1 MKANPP
7 KNTNVILSVL
17 KSAKGGKSSEA
28 KMSFSLVLT
37 ILASCLLTAIAQ
49 GSSFFYSSHYTKL
62 LIMVCLFCAFA
73 GFLLYLKM
81 AGKLNENSVIYMMI
95 MAGVFLRCCYV
106 LLSGLYERQH
116 DAGAYTGM
124 GTDFINPGHIGYIE
138 YIYKFHKLPDLN
150 PYELFAYYH
159 PPLHHIL
166 SFLWLQLNIWL
177 GVCEEL
183 AFENL
188 QILTLLYSCLCMVV
202 TWKILEVLEIKGAGL
217 YIGLAFFVFHPA
229 TIIMAGSV
237 NNDMLTIL
245 FMCLTILETLKWT
258 RNKNLAGLIRL
269 ALCIGFG
276 MITKLNSAVLAIPVA
291 IIFLMHFVP
300 LLRGKD
306 KKHLLLWVKNYCFFG
321 LIVAP
326 IGLSWILR
334 NLILFGEKPGV
345 PVPGETSPMYTNT
358 YSLWSRLGIPA
369 LAQWHFDFPFHPIS
383 AKACN
388 NTWAI
393 MFHTSLFAEEY
404 PTNLPDILLALC
416 QVTFV
421 LALVLG
427 IVTAAL
433 LICVLLDKRTR
444 REDTVFLLTGYLVM
458 LISFAAFVII
468 YPYTCSS
475 DFRYV
480 AIYLVYVSIAL
491 GLGSKYY
498 LLPSPEKITEIA
510 LEKASE
516 KGSDKGSDKALDK
529 AYPTY
534 PKALRIK
541 NACMNAINGG
551 ILLFLAFITI
561 IYLFWERW

>member
-1 MKANPP
+1 MKNFTF
-7 KNTNVILSVL
+7 KNTSV
-17 KSAKGGKSSEA
+17 
-28 KMSFSLVLT
+28 FLVLT

-49 GSSFFYSSHYTKL
+49 AGAFFYSSHHTKL
-62 LIMVCLFCAFA
+62 LIMVCLFCAYA
-73 GFLLYLKM
+73 GLILYLK
-81 AGKLNENSVIYMMI
+81 AARRLDENHIIYMI
-95 MAGVFLRCCYV
+95 ILLGVFLRCCYV

-166 SFLWLQLNIWL
+166 SFLWLQLNIHL
-177 GVCEEL
+177 GVAEEL

-202 TWKILEVLEIKGAGL
+202 TWKILKVLEISGTGL
-217 YIGLAFFVFHPA
+217 YVGLAFFVFHPA

-269 ALCIGFG
+269 ALTIGLG
-276 MITKLNSAVLAIPVA
+276 MITKLNSAVLAIPLAV
-291 IIFLMHFVP
+291 IFLMHFIS
-300 LLRGKD
+300 LLKGK
-306 KKHLLLWVKNYCFFG
+306 KQLLLWVKNYCIFG

-326 IGLSWILR
+326 IGLSWIIR

-369 LAQWHFDFPFHPIS
+369 LSQWHFDFPFHPIS
-383 AKACN
+383 ARACN

-404 PTNLPDILLALC
+404 PTDLPDILLALC
-416 QVTFV
+416 QVTFI
-421 LALVLG
+421 LALILG
-427 IVTAAL
+427 IATAVL
-433 LICVLLDKRTR
+433 LIAVLLNKRTR
-444 REDTVFLLTGYLVM
+444 REDTIFLLTGYVVM

-480 AIYLVYVSIAL
+480 AICLVYVSIAL

-498 LLPSPEKITEIA
+498 LLPFSGGTSS
-510 LEKASE
+510 KA
-516 KGSDKGSDKALDK
+516 A
-529 AYPTY
+529 
-534 PKALRIK
+534 RIK
-541 NACMNAINGG
+541 SACINAINGG
-551 ILLFLAFITI
+551 ILLFLAFITV